1 MTSVSATTSGPL
13 DNEEDCKMIDSI
25 YGAESCQE
33 SDEEENAAEIE
44 YRKVRQQIPSTI
56 FPFVVH
62 RWNCQPPRFDPDAA
76 HKQ

>member
-1 MTSVSATTSGPL
+1 
-13 DNEEDCKMIDSI
+13 MIDSI

-76 HKQ
+76 HKHYNDRCWTQIPSLVKRL